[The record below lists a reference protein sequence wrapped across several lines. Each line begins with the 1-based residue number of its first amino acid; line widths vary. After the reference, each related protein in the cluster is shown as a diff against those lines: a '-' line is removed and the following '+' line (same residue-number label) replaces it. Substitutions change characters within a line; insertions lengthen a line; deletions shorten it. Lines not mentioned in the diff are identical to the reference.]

1 MDQISGFVSQNGSW
15 LGPVILGLVLIG
27 VVYMIY
33 TYLYAGQDP
42 TYTLLLDGEAVA
54 RAPVTLT
61 NPKLPRISTGTDF
74 TYSMWFYVDDYNYR
88 AAQSKYLFTIG
99 PELLGTNANYVLVSL
114 LGASTNDLI
123 IRANSQMP
131 TAVAAQAP
139 GSIPAAT
146 GSATPDITNAATLSN
161 MLNQQTSMAM
171 FQSTVGS
178 LSTDPLTPCDIR
190 DVPLQKWVNL
200 TIVVSGR
207 TMDVYLDGKLSRS
220 CVLDNVVTVPSS
232 RLVLRMGESGGFG
245 GRVSYVQMWGSQLTP
260 DAIYGIY
267 QMGPARVK
275 TNLFQRLAKFLDLDV
290 TFTGPTP
297 GQPAPAAVSQMSG
310 DPFGSLYQSSQSMYS
325 SAGSDLSSAEQY
337 AKGMYARL

>member
-1 MDQISGFVSQNGSW
+1 MDQVSGFVSQNGSW
-15 LGPVILGLVLIG
+15 LGPVVLGLVLIG

-61 NPKLPRISTGTDF
+61 TTKVPRISTGTDF
-74 TYSMWFYVDDYNYR
+74 TLSLWFYVDDYNYN
-88 AAQSKYLFTIG
+88 ASLPKYLFTLG
-99 PELLGTNANYVLVSL
+99 PDLLHDHSKYVLVSL

-131 TAVAAQAP
+131 SGSTAPAP

-146 GSATPDITNAATLSN
+146 GAATPDITGALTLNN
-161 MLNQQTSMAM
+161 MLSQKTSMAM
-171 FQSTVGS
+171 FQSTVGA
-178 LSTDPLTPCDIR
+178 TDALTPCDIR

-200 TIVVSGR
+200 TVVVSGR

-220 CVLDNVVTVPSS
+220 CVLDGMVNVPHGKL
-232 RLVLRMGESGGFG
+232 RLRMGEAGGFG
-245 GRVSYVQMWGSQLTP
+245 GRVSYVQMWASQLTP

-267 QMGPARVK
+267 QMGPARAK

-290 TFTGPTP
+290 TFTGPAP
-297 GQPAPAAVSQMSG
+297 GEPAPAAVSQMSG
-310 DPFGSLYQSSQSMYS
+310 DPFGSLYQASQSAYS